1 MEPKD
6 RVLAAIRHE
15 RTDRTPK
22 GEIFIDDTVVQSSLG
37 CEKVAFEERKEFVRL
52 LGLDLICRSPF
63 FPPQSEKTTL
73 PKPSEAD
80 WDDLKDWSSQTD
92 RFIFIN
98 LDGMMGWGMKLFG
111 FRKWMVDLSR
121 RSPYLSDYIRAVE
134 TLNLELA
141 VQARD
146 LGAMGV
152 LIADDLGYQHGLM
165 FSPELL
171 QLYFFPSLARQTET
185 LINLGLPVFFHSDGN
200 LNGILADLAGMN
212 LAGLHGLEDAAGMDL
227 RSIKQQYGSRLC
239 LWGNLDPGHLV
250 FPRSR
255 EEIARQVDSILKAA
269 GRDGG
274 FIFGTNSGLFKGVR
288 PENLRTI
295 YEILASSEV
304 HKALSKYPKE

>member
-15 RTDRTPK
+15 RADRTPR

-37 CEKVAFEERKEFVRL
+37 CEKVTFEERREFVRL
-52 LGLDLICRSPF
+52 LGLDLVCRSPF
-63 FPPQSEKTTL
+63 FPPLSGTAL

-80 WDDLKDWSSQTD
+80 WDDLKDWGSRTN
-92 RFIFIN
+92 RFIFIL
-98 LDGMMGWGMKLFG
+98 LDGMIGWGMKLFG

-121 RSPYLSDYIRAVE
+121 RSSYLSDFIRAVE
-134 TLNLELA
+134 ALNLELA
-141 VQARD
+141 IQARD
-146 LGAMGV
+146 LGAKGV
-152 LIADDLGYQHGLM
+152 LIADDLGYQRGLM

-171 QLYFFPSLARQTET
+171 QLYFFPSLARQAET
-185 LINLGLPVFFHSDGN
+185 LMNLGLPVFFHSDGN

-212 LAGLHGLEDAAGMDL
+212 LAGLQGLEDAAGMDL
-227 RSIKQQYGSRLC
+227 SFIKQHYGSCFC

-250 FPRSR
+250 FSRSR

-269 GRDGG
+269 GQDGG

-288 PENLRTI
+288 PENLRTV
-295 YEILASSEV
+295 YEILDRADQ
-304 HKALSKYPKE
+304 LSI